1 MKPHALNWFFI
12 CSHFSRQQVNNWSM
26 TKENH
31 DPANMSVNSPSSKA
45 ASRLVQQRSLEKTHH
60 SPQHEE
66 PQTAKLKSSSDL
78 FELLER
84 CQSQRLDDQRC
95 VLPSYFSQV
104 SWNWL
109 IFLIWSCLRRRPTAT
124 IYNQTMSESIKQS
137 RARFT
142 RRRVKRW
149 RHSLDVSLSQHF
161 ILLATISTT
170 LSCSREQRKE
180 KFPKKNRLSRLETPD
195 WLNHL
200 ESVIRDYLFIHSKV
214 TFKGAFVVLLR
225 IGSYRVVEQV
235 AFYRTGWAHS
245 GANS

>member
-1 MKPHALNWFFI
+1 MKRHALNWFFI

-31 DPANMSVNSPSSKA
+31 DPANMSVNSPSSKS

-109 IFLIWSCLRRRPTAT
+109 ICLIWSCLRWKICCAT
-124 IYNQTMSESIKQS
+124 YRNKYMIKLCQS
-137 RARFT
+137 RSNNDARFT
-142 RRRVKRW
+142 RWRFKRW

-161 ILLATISTT
+161 ILLATVSTT
-170 LSCSREQRKE
+170 LRCSREQRKE

-200 ESVIRDYLFIHSKV
+200 ESVIRDYLFIHSEV
-214 TFKGAFVVLLR
+214 TFKGAFVVLLC
-225 IGSYRVVEQV
+225 EAENQE
-235 AFYRTGWAHS
+235 
-245 GANS
+245 